1 MDCVEA
7 FVLHARAYRESSQL
21 VELLTAEQGRIGV
34 LARGSRGAKRA
45 QPLQPFRRY
54 RIMLGGRGELR
65 RAQSVEAVGV
75 PRLLAGH
82 KLYAALYLNELL
94 VRLLYREVPMPGV
107 FELYDHALDALVG
120 GESIE
125 IALRCFEKQLIDELG
140 YGHRYLETVTG
151 EPVEAGRRYTF
162 EAHVGV
168 RLAAP
173 GLNAAQCFRGSALK
187 ALANGV
193 FCNDADNDGGSAA
206 DLRDA
211 KRLMRL
217 ALAPHLGD
225 KPLNSRELFRR
236 ARVDARFDGIA
247 GAERNTD

>member
-34 LARGSRGAKRA
+34 LARGSRGARRVN
-45 QPLQPFRRY
+45 PLQPFRCY
-54 RIMLGGRGELR
+54 RITLGGRGELR
-65 RAQSVEAVGV
+65 RAQSVEAVDV

-82 KLYAALYLNELL
+82 RLYAALYLNELL
-94 VRLLYREVPMPGV
+94 VRLLYRDAPTPVI
-107 FELYDHALDALVG
+107 FALYGHTLDALAG

-140 YGHRYLETVTG
+140 YGHRYMETVAG
-151 EPVEAGRRYTF
+151 EPVEAGRLYTF
-162 EAHVGV
+162 EAQQGV

-173 GLNAAQCFRGSALK
+173 GLDEARCFRGSALQ
-187 ALANGV
+187 ALACGV
-193 FCNDADNDGGSAA
+193 FCNAA
-206 DLRDA
+206 DLYDA

-217 ALAPHLGD
+217 ALAPHLGN

-236 ARVDARFDGIA
+236 ARVDARFP
-247 GAERNTD
+247 E